1 MSVTYIEFSL
11 LYRYF
16 YCCISPFPLIRKQT
30 RTIPSE
36 ADYFPYPDPEDI
48 ADCPEF
54 TKKIAVLRK
63 YVEETRKQEMIK
75 SYGKSNSESATSSKP
90 RRSIS
95 SDMGSQITLHH
106 SSSTTAL
113 RRNDSEC
120 APKGNRENGKNVK
133 KRTSLPCV
141 LTSVEFPLL
150 QGAAKPK
157 DPGHTSTGKEDKPKG
172 PFLQERKQQH
182 RVKSAGIAEL
192 KKKSKLEISA
202 QSKQLSPHQKNTKQK
217 ANKGTK
223 GSRPLSA
230 IT

>member
-1 MSVTYIEFSL
+1 MARVIQNLLQVQNQGDLSALTWVHRLPYITQVPL
-11 LYRYF
+11 LR
-16 YCCISPFPLIRKQT
+16 CEEMT
-30 RTIPSE
+30 
-36 ADYFPYPDPEDI
+36 AN
-48 ADCPEF
+48 
-54 TKKIAVLRK
+54 VLLK
-63 YVEETRKQEMIK
+63 
-75 SYGKSNSESATSSKP
+75 ATEK
-90 RRSIS
+90 
-95 SDMGSQITLHH
+95 M
-106 SSSTTAL
+106 
-113 RRNDSEC
+113 E
-120 APKGNRENGKNVK
+120 KNVK